1 MNRRAGYNAAMNRI
15 LATYHITADSSAI
28 EARAATLAAEQSVE
42 MPPAAIT
49 DAYVRNEILAR
60 VEQIEPL
67 SPGTFAVTLGI
78 AEATT
83 GPEPGQLMNM
93 LFGNCSLQDDL
104 RLVDVEF
111 PTATL
116 EAFAG
121 PRFGLA
127 GIRKL
132 LGVQN
137 RALTMTALKPQG
149 MDAEALGQL
158 CGTFARAGIDIIK
171 DDHGIANQRYS
182 PFAARVR
189 ACQRQVHAANAAT
202 GRQCVYAPS
211 LSGSPRQ
218 ITEHL
223 RIAREEGVRMFLVCP
238 MLVGVPTFHELAQDT
253 AGVPLIAHPA
263 LGGASRIAAPLL
275 LGRLFRLFGAD
286 ATIFPNYGGRFSYS
300 PETCLA
306 LADAAR
312 KPWGQLPAIAP
323 VPAGGMSVA
332 RVPEMLEVYGQ
343 DTILLIGG
351 ALLTAGAALYER
363 SCEFVNAVANAAN
376 GGRQAHE

>member
-1 MNRRAGYNAAMNRI
+1 MNRCAGYNAAMNRI
-15 LATYHITADSSAI
+15 RAVYHISAEPEAI
-28 EARAATLAAEQSVE
+28 EARAEALAAEQSVE

-49 DAYVRNEILAR
+49 DRYVRDEILAR
-60 VEQIEPL
+60 VEHLEPV

-78 AEATT
+78 AAATT

-93 LFGNCSLQDDL
+93 LFGNCSLQEDL

-111 PTATL
+111 PPQIL

-127 GIRKL
+127 GIRDRL
-132 LGVQN
+132 QVMD

-149 MDAEALGQL
+149 LAAEALGEL

-171 DDHGIANQRYS
+171 DDHGIANQAYS

-189 ACQRQVHAANAAT
+189 ACQRQLRAANAAT
-202 GRQCVYAPS
+202 GRHSIYAPS
-211 LSGSPRQ
+211 ISGSPRQ
-218 ITEHL
+218 VAEQL
-223 RIAREEGVRMFLVCP
+223 RIAQDEGVGMLLACP
-238 MLVGVPTFHELAQDT
+238 MVLGVAAFHELAQFG

-263 LGGASRIAAPLL
+263 LAGASRIAAPLL

-286 ATIFPNYGGRFSYS
+286 ATVFPNYGGRFSYP

-312 KPWGQLPAIAP
+312 TPWGKLPASAP
-323 VPAGGMSVA
+323 VPAGGMSVS

-351 ALLTAGAALYER
+351 ALLSAGAALFER
-363 SCEFVNAVANAAN
+363 SCEFVNAVAL
-376 GGRQAHE
+376 GGRQERTS